1 MGKLIKGLAFDGQVR
16 VLAVDSTDI
25 VSKALEIH
33 GLSPTA
39 TGQRKSHYP

>member
-16 VLAVDSTDI
+16 VVAVDSTDI
-25 VSKALEIH
+25 VAEALKIH
-33 GLSPTA
+33 KLSPTA